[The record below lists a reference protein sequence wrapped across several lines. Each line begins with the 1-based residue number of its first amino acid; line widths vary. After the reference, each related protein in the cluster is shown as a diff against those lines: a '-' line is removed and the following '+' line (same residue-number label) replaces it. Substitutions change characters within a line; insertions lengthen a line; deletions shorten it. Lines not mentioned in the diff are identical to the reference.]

1 MIVKVFEERRT
12 MFDGETQQFRVMSK
26 RKLFEKLLSVYVIT
40 ALITS
45 GLIGILVFEGV
56 IDEGGVEA
64 VPIIV
69 DENGFGDYTTI
80 QDAINGATA
89 GATIRVWEGTY
100 QYIVVNKALTII
112 GNGTTNTTITATMNA
127 RVSFTASGCN
137 LSGFKITRTTSVT
150 AAAVSMNNVQNIHV
164 FDVNVTDSWYAFRL
178 TNAHNNIIENSRIN
192 DSQPYSIHM
201 TDSNGNEFRNNT
213 ITNSGNNINIF
224 DSNSNI
230 FANNTIKNCSR
241 AVYMDG
247 SNSNTFTG
255 NYYHAD
261 STTFGYRIINS
272 NQTVIKNNKFVNRGI
287 IFESNPLHYWF
298 AHTITG
304 NTLNG
309 KPIYF
314 WRNVTNSVVPA
325 GAGQIILANCSNV
338 TIKDQDLRFG
348 ARGIHAEFSDNLTI
362 KNNIADNNFQD
373 GIRVLDSEDLIIT
386 NNSCN
391 SSNLGIGIVI
401 RNLAGENRNL
411 IKDNICNLNPRN
423 GIAIVGSYN
432 DIIGNTVNKTVGFEG
447 IKIVG
452 SHNNILNNI
461 VESSW
466 MADLYL
472 KDADWNIVKN
482 NVFIKNDI
490 KPQVFG
496 MYIYDSNNNI
506 VENNTCD
513 DNFVGINI
521 TGSTAGSNNNTIFNN
536 SCNFNSVGISIYRG
550 EYNKIENNS
559 IDFNT
564 DDGIRFGIAKNN
576 IIHSNTINSNNRGI
590 FSYNAVGNTF
600 SDNTI
605 NSNTQDGI
613 FFKSIQQSKFV
624 FNNISNNQIGLNM
637 YKSNDNRFHD
647 NTISLNTVTGID
659 ISAQSS
665 NNLLYHNNII
675 TNTVQASD
683 SGSSSW
689 YNSNLEGNYWS
700 DYTGLDDGSGT
711 GKHAVAGDGIGDTL
725 VPHLSL
731 DDYPFISKSRWWRLN
746 GIPALNL
753 VDINELDRD
762 YDLTWNSMTNA
773 LGYELQE
780 DSSLAFSSPVTAYK
794 GPGLAVN
801 IINKSDGEYFYRV
814 RAYNKFFEG
823 PWSNVVNVTV
833 DLMPMAPENL
843 TASNITGTEVDLT
856 WNPNPEPDI
865 MGYRILVNDTG
876 ASSSGPYH
884 LLNSVAGTVTGHTV
898 SNLVEETTYYFVVT
912 ALDNTYESPLSN
924 VCTVTTLD
932 ESAPEP
938 PVGLMATA
946 VSNSEIDLTWNA
958 STALDIAGYYI
969 FMNESGGGPSGNF
982 VLLNSTGGSTTSF
995 TATGLAEEVTY
1006 YFKLTAFDEVPN
1018 NSSFSNVTS
1027 ATTLDATPPAVP
1039 TGLVVT
1045 NPTFNSLTINWNANT
1060 DLDLVG
1066 YRLYRSDEMAG
1077 SFEPIFTEPFDD
1089 LEFVDTNLTVD
1100 TTYYYK
1106 LKAVDD
1112 VNLSSEFSE
1121 PASGTTLIAYP
1132 PEVDISI
1139 IELSIPEDAYDDS
1152 SLNLYD
1158 IFTDQDTNKLS
1169 FRVSGQVNIS
1179 VFIYDSNGTVLLM
1192 PKPNWNGQE
1201 ALTFFASDSDFPEVP
1216 HTITI
1221 IVTPVND
1228 PPGLAQILKPND
1240 GAEVDEGTA
1249 LEFIGSCLDPDEEYG
1264 DELTFKWNS
1273 SKSGEFGTGAKLSNV
1288 TLEPGEHTITLE
1300 VSDKAGLTSTASIK
1314 LTVKGDGTT
1323 PDDGKNGDTK
1333 DTGDDGKDTGAL
1345 GDNNTMLAIFAVVI
1359 IIIIALIM
1367 LIVLRKRR
1375 GAKEDEGKA
1384 EITQPSPPAEEE
1396 AKEELPAAPTVPAV
1410 PESVEKEP
1418 PKVPQLPAA
1427 SPAVPPEPVQIE
1439 RSMLA
1444 ELPKSSPV
1452 SDEVRA
1458 TAPVVLGEPVTII
1471 NGTGNTESG
1480 GP

>member
-1 MIVKVFEERRT
+1 MHN
-12 MFDGETQQFRVMSK
+12 K
-26 RKLFEKLLSVYVIT
+26 RFQLLKHFNQENLIGKLLSIYTVF
-40 ALITS
+40 ALITA
-45 GLIGILVFEGV
+45 GLIGIMIFEGF

-178 TNAHNNIIENSRIN
+178 INAHNNIIENNRIN
-192 DSQPYSIHM
+192 DSQPYSVHM
-201 TDSNGNEFRNNT
+201 TDSTGNEFRNNT
-213 ITNSGNNINIF
+213 ITNSGNNLVII

-241 AVYMDG
+241 VAYMEG

-255 NYYHAD
+255 NYYHSD
-261 STTFGYRIINS
+261 YTTFGYRIINS

-304 NTLNG
+304 NTVNG

-314 WRNVTNSVVPA
+314 WRNVTNGVIPA

-348 ARGIHAEFSDNLTI
+348 ARGIHVEFSDNLTI

-447 IKIVG
+447 IRIVG
-452 SHNNILNNI
+452 SHNNILNNTA
-461 VESSW
+461 ESSW

-521 TGSTAGSNNNTIFNN
+521 SGSTAGSNNNTISNN

-564 DDGIRFGIAKNN
+564 DDGIRIGIAKNN

-590 FSYNAVGNTF
+590 LGDTAVGNTF

-613 FFKSIQQSKFV
+613 FFRGIQKSKFV

-647 NTISLNTVTGID
+647 NTISLNTGTGID

-683 SGSSSW
+683 SGSSTW
-689 YNSNLEGNYWS
+689 YNSNQEGNYWS
-700 DYTGLDDGSGT
+700 DYAGVDDGSGT

-731 DDYPFISKSRWWRLN
+731 DEYPFISKSRWWLLT
-746 GIPALNL
+746 GVPLLNL

-762 YDLTWNSMTNA
+762 YELNWNSLTNA

-780 DSSLAFSSPVTAYK
+780 DSSTVFGSPMTAYK

-801 IINKSDGEYFYRV
+801 IINKTDGTYFYRV
-814 RAYNKFFEG
+814 RAYNKYFES
-823 PWSNVVNVTV
+823 PWSIVVNVTV
-833 DLMPMAPENL
+833 DMVPGAPENL
-843 TASNITGTEVDLT
+843 TASNITGMEVELS

-865 MGYRILVNDTG
+865 IGYRILINDTG
-876 ASSSGPYH
+876 SGASGPYH
-884 LLNSVAGTVTGHTV
+884 LVHSKIGSETGYTVTD
-898 SNLVEETTYYFVVT
+898 LVEETTYYFVVT

-932 ESAPEP
+932 VSAPEP
-938 PVGLMATA
+938 PAGLVATA

-958 STALDIAGYYI
+958 STALDTAGYSIYI
-969 FMNESGGGPSGNF
+969 NESGGGPSGNF
-982 VLLNSTGGSTTSF
+982 VLLNSTGGSATSF

-1006 YFKLTAFDEVPN
+1006 FFKLKAFDEVPN
-1018 NSSFSNVTS
+1018 NSSFSNMTS

-1039 TGLVVT
+1039 TGLAVS
-1045 NPTFNSLTINWNANT
+1045 NPTFNSLTITWNANT

-1077 SFEPIFTEPFDD
+1077 TYEPIFTEPFDD

-1121 PASGTTLIAYP
+1121 PASGTTLIAFA
-1132 PEVDISI
+1132 PEVVVSI
-1139 IELSIPEDAYDDS
+1139 IELSIPEDTYDDS

-1158 IFTDQDTNKLS
+1158 VFTDEDTEKMS

-1201 ALTFFASDSDFPEVP
+1201 ALTFFCSDSDFPEVP
-1216 HTITI
+1216 YTITI

-1240 GAEVDEGTA
+1240 GSKVDEGTA
-1249 LEFIGSCLDPDEEYG
+1249 LEFIGSCQDPDEEYG
-1264 DELTFKWNS
+1264 DVITFKWIS
-1273 SKSGEFGTGAKLSNV
+1273 SKSGEIGTGPKLTNV
-1288 TLEPGEHTITLE
+1288 TLEPGEHTVTLE
-1300 VSDKAGLTSTASIK
+1300 VSDKAGLTSTAEI
-1314 LTVKGDGTT
+1314 TVTIIGDGTT
-1323 PDDGKNGDTK
+1323 PGDGTNGDTK
-1333 DTGDDGKDTGAL
+1333 DTGDDEKDAGTL
-1345 GDNNTMLAIFAVVI
+1345 GDNNTMLAILAIVI
-1359 IIIIALIM
+1359 IIIIVVILFF
-1367 LIVLRKRR
+1367 VLRKRR
-1375 GAKEDEGKA
+1375 GAKEEGRET
-1384 EITQPSPPAEEE
+1384 EITEPSPPPEKGE
-1396 AKEELPAAPTVPAV
+1396 AKEELAAKPEVPAV
-1410 PESVEKEP
+1410 TASPEEEALTP
-1418 PKVPQLPAA
+1418 QPEMPQLPAA
-1427 SPAVPPEPVQIE
+1427 RAPDAQPELVRIE
-1439 RSMLA
+1439 RSMLE

-1458 TAPVVLGEPVTII
+1458 TAQVVLGEPVTII
-1471 NGTGNTESG
+1471 NGTENIESG
-1480 GP
+1480 EN